1 MQEGYK
7 LFVEA
12 EKCEMFA
19 KADGQFGN
27 PSQDLFLTSV
37 LDFDGQL
44 VITKSLPC

>member
-1 MQEGYK
+1 MQEGSK

-12 EKCEMFA
+12 RKCAMFA

-37 LDFDGQL
+37 LDFDWQL
-44 VITKSLPC
+44 VIIKSLPC